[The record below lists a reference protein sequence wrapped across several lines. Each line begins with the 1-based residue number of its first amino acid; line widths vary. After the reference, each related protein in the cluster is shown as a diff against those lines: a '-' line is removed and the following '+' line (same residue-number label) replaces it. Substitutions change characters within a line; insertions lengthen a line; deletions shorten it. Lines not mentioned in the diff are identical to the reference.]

1 MPSTRWGPM
10 FPYSSN
16 SLVLCYRHSQPTYLI
31 SVPLARAESSFVQAD
46 TDTAEPQRAQQI
58 SSQPQSFCECSSDTS
73 CVTNRLCV
81 NPSHKERM
89 TLPCP
94 ASIGEFS
101 LLLQSGHCQQ
111 HLVLLSPGKHFG
123 GCPGERQQLAAQAD
137 TCCQG
142 SCSPER
148 GHFLQ
153 RSACPGDCT
162 APAKEGGLEQQLG
175 REKHCTGYFNAGTG
189 YGTTVLS
196 NQKCLTR
203 LREDSKGC
211 TQVLP

>member
-1 MPSTRWGPM
+1 M

-46 TDTAEPQRAQQI
+46 TDMAEPQRAQQI

-142 SCSPER
+142 SCSPDVATFSKDQR
-148 GHFLQ
+148 ALGTAQLQ
-153 RSACPGDCT
+153 QR
-162 APAKEGGLEQQLG
+162 
-175 REKHCTGYFNAGTG
+175 
-189 YGTTVLS
+189 
-196 NQKCLTR
+196 
-203 LREDSKGC
+203 KGA
-211 TQVLP
+211 LNSS